1 MAGQGLLSLFIVE
14 DDVNFRETFI
24 DAMGLKGI
32 AVRAAGSGLEGLAA
46 LRDHTPHV
54 IVLDVQLPDIH
65 GFDLCKMIRRIDS
78 LRKVP
83 ILFVSASAQY
93 SDPRDRVDG
102 ILAGASGFLPKPIT
116 PDKLLSEIESLLPA
130 NS

>member
-1 MAGQGLLSLFIVE
+1 MAAQGLLSLFIVE
-14 DDVNFRETFI
+14 DDAHFRETFI
-24 DAMGLKGI
+24 DAMALKGV

-46 LRDHTPHV
+46 LREHVPHV

-65 GFDLCKMIRRIDS
+65 GFDLCKRIRRIDA

-93 SDPRDRVDG
+93 SDPRDRVEG
-102 ILAGASGFLPKPIT
+102 ILAGASAFLPKPIT
-116 PDKLLSEIESLLPA
+116 PDKLLSEIESLLP
-130 NS
+130 SKP